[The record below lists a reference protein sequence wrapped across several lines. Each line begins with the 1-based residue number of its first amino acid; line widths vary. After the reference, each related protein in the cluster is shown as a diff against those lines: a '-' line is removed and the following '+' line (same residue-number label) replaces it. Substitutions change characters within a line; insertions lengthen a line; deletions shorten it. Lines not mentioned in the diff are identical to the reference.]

1 MCNADDTPMYTG
13 RLHNETHAM
22 HPKAGIGS
30 MKMCRDWNKLQ
41 AFARKHSACWARVGI
56 DDLTFPE
63 IERYKYCPDGAR
75 PWEGKPAKG
84 AYEED

>member
-13 RLHNETHAM
+13 RLHNETHAT

-30 MKMCRDWNKLQ
+30 IKMCRDWNKLQ

-56 DDLTFPE
+56 DDPTFPE

-84 AYEED
+84 VYEEA